1 MAKYKSLQTTFLN
14 GDELFNFGG
23 FVPPVLFPETQPVS
37 PTPTPTPSITPSP
50 TPGSVSPTPTKTP
63 TTTPTT
69 TATPTITPTKT
80 STPTPSPSPVVYD
93 EYFGSGSTANLACA
107 AAETLQLYSPTP
119 FFSVG
124 QYLYYDAG
132 LTTIVSTSV
141 YLSAGD
147 VVYSYDVF
155 LGLQNAV
162 SCPAPSPSPTPTPS
176 ITPTNTPTNTPS
188 STPAATPTNTPT
200 PSPAS
205 STFNIGDGFS
215 NSTTAVLVDSS
226 NNVFV
231 AGSFVSYDGQAVFG
245 LAKLNNSGVLDTTF
259 ATGANTY
266 TFYNQT
272 IYGITEDETGGF
284 IYVYGQVSGSQPA
297 IRKINKT
304 TGIDAWAAITKT
316 NGTIFQVIVDDSGL
330 VYMCGSFTTY
340 GGVSRN
346 RITRVLSNGS
356 LDTTAFTGTNFNS
369 QAVSMVYTRGG
380 ALLITGDFTT
390 YNGVAASR
398 LLEINLTTFT
408 DTGFWG
414 AGSTQTQKAF
424 QRQDNG
430 DYVFVG
436 NGGNIKGIAVG
447 KVAKFQEDGTNL
459 PYTTG
464 LGGIVPLGYFV
475 DEVNNYIYISNQQGQ
490 GLRRYV
496 YSTGAI
502 DTAFETAITSVI
514 PVPTG
519 VSGLFQK
526 IQLNSSNKIYWADT
540 FSFIATSN
548 NYNRIVRLNQD
559 GSSNTTNT

>member
-1 MAKYKSLQTTFLN
+1 MAEIQKSLQRTLFQGQYVFNYGGLVPEFL
-14 GDELFNFGG
+14 GG
-23 FVPPVLFPETQPVS
+23 ATPP
-37 PTPTPTPSITPSP
+37 TPSP
-50 TPGSVSPTPTKTP
+50 TPTNTPTPSPTSAGVSPTP
-63 TTTPTT
+63 TTTPTI
-69 TATPTITPTKT
+69 TPTNTTTPTLTPTKT
-80 STPTPSPSPVVYD
+80 PTPTPSPSPVVYD
-93 EYFGSGSTANLACA
+93 EYFGSGLTISNACA
-107 AAETLQLYSPTP
+107 AAETTQLYSTQP

-124 QYLYYDAG
+124 QFLYEDPA
-132 LTTIVSTSV
+132 LTIPLGAM

-147 VVYSYDVF
+147 VVYLYSVF
-155 LGLQNAV
+155 TGLGNAA

-284 IYVYGQVSGSQPA
+284 IYVYGQVAGSQPG

-316 NGTIFQVIVDDSGL
+316 NSTIFQVIVDDAGL
-330 VYMCGSFTTY
+330 VYMCGAFTTY

-346 RITRVLSNGS
+346 RIARVLSNGS
-356 LDTTAFTGTNFNS
+356 LDTSAFTGTNFNA

-380 ALLITGDFTT
+380 ALLVTGDFAT
-390 YNGVAASR
+390 YNGIAAPR
-398 LLEINLTTFT
+398 LLEINLTTFA

-414 AGSTQTQKAF
+414 AGATQTHKAF

-459 PYTTG
+459 PYTTT

-475 DEVNNYIYISNQQGQ
+475 DEVNNYIYISNAQGI
-490 GLRRYV
+490 GIRRYV
-496 YSTGAI
+496 YSTGAT
-502 DTAFETAITSVI
+502 DAAFETALTSVI

-519 VSGLFQK
+519 VAGLFQK
-526 IQLNSSNKIYWADT
+526 VQLNSSNKIYWADT

-559 GSSNTTNT
+559 GSSNTTNA